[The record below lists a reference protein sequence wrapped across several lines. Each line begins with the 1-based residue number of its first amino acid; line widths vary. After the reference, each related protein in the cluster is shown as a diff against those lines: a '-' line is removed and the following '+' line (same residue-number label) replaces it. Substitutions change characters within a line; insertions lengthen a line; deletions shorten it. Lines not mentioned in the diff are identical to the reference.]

1 MKIIKQIIVLGFFS
15 IRIVYETL
23 SKLFKI
29 MDMKTA
35 QKKLTIGIV
44 FLAIGATTIACSST
58 KRVGADD
65 TTIAI
70 AEIDEEFK
78 IEKSGAQM
86 WGETCNRCHLAPS
99 PADYNDTDWETISL
113 HMRVRANITENE
125 ITKIEEFL
133 KSAN

>member
-1 MKIIKQIIVLGFFS
+1 MLFVTGVIVVS
-15 IRIVYETL
+15 
-23 SKLFKI
+23 
-29 MDMKTA
+29 
-35 QKKLTIGIV
+35 
-44 FLAIGATTIACSST
+44 CSST
-58 KRVGADD
+58 KNKYTDVAN
-65 TTIAI
+65 A
-70 AEIDEEFK
+70 DEEFK

-113 HMRVRANITENE
+113 HMRVRANLTENE

>member
-1 MKIIKQIIVLGFFS
+1 MKIIKQVIVLGFFS
-15 IRIVYETL
+15 VGIVYEIL
-23 SKLFKI
+23 SKLFKT
-29 MDMKTA
+29 MSFKTA
-35 QKKLTIGIV
+35 QKRLSLVIV
-44 FLAIGATTIACSST
+44 FIAIGATAIACSST
-58 KRVGADD
+58 KGTSAED
-65 TTIAI
+65 TTIAVT
-70 AEIDEEFK
+70 EIEEEFK